1 MCLGISQRLILYPNS
16 TILCRNLVCEL
27 KRILA
32 HTRVSPVHVV
42 VVEVAIRSHIEHVS
56 VTTVPIV
63 RRHAAK
69 SCRLTYQNYILSFNF
84 YQDNLK
90 SLINYHKYLYCYLF
104 NITLLT
110 AK

>member
-32 HTRVSPVHVV
+32 HTNCVVHVV
-42 VVEVAIRSHIEHVS
+42 AAEVAIRLHIEHDSVS
-56 VTTVPIV
+56 AVPPV

-69 SCRLTYQNYILSFNF
+69 SCRLTYQNYILSFII

-90 SLINYHKYLYCYLF
+90 YF
-104 NITLLT
+104 
-110 AK
+110 